1 MRRPC
6 LSCNS
11 TLLALCSSPEEH
23 VANWRKSRVPRSSPH
38 LARAGAFHCARKG
51 RDADM
56 QTHTAGRFL
65 SKHGRRGRFPPHP
78 RPRQSRSGHRRR
90 SHGYAVRPRR
100 SETMNCH
107 YMMRWRWESSRDTWS
122 GARGLEL
129 GANGKLI
136 GSHRARK
143 RSHSAQ
149 DDDRLKVCLNRRA
162 RGKNRL
168 AC

>member
-1 MRRPC
+1 MP
-6 LSCNS
+6 
-11 TLLALCSSPEEH
+11 TGKKAGYPVLALIWLVRERSIVRRKDETQTCRRILLVVSFPSTGGVDVSIHTLDP
-23 VANWRKSRVPRSSPH
+23 ANPV
-38 LARAGAFHCARKG
+38 
-51 RDADM
+51 
-56 QTHTAGRFL
+56 
-65 SKHGRRGRFPPHP
+65 
-78 RPRQSRSGHRRR
+78 GHRRR